1 MEKEKERPIFILLA
15 IFTVAW
21 LLVLVGS
28 VVIFK
33 FIIPFHYWGGFT
45 DSIAKGVFA
54 TVLGLVWLYVL
65 ALLRNLLVRK
75 TIPTRNK
82 PAVGSQP

>member
-1 MEKEKERPIFILLA
+1 MEKERPIFILLA
-15 IFTVAW
+15 IFTIAW
-21 LLVLVGS
+21 LLVLIGS

-33 FIIPFHYWGGFT
+33 FILPFHYWGGLT

-54 TVLGLVWLYVL
+54 TVLGLVWLYAL

-75 TIPTRNK
+75 TIPTRNE
-82 PAVGSQP
+82 PTLSSNQA